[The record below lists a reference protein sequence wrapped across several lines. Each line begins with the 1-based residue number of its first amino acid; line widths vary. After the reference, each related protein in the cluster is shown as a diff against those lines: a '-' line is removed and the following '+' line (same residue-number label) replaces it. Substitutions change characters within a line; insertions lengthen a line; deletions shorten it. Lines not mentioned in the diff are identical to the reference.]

1 MLVGKHRGG
10 TGHQHLTVTTEG
22 EPPLKQSLTLA
33 AGALSLAIL
42 PLAACKDDG
51 GNETTTT
58 SSTSTSSGGSG
69 GTTSSGGGSGG
80 TTSSGGGHGGTAS
93 GGGPPPPFWDAD
105 FVPDQLPTPDT
116 GNHNPG
122 ADCMTCH
129 NTGDYLRLFAG
140 TIYQADGTTP
150 APSVEIGVRDGDT
163 LRTTYSATNGNFW
176 FSDDG
181 GTIDWMT
188 AIVQARNANGDVLM
202 YSPGEAGCNSCHTV
216 ELPITEP

>member
-1 MLVGKHRGG
+1 
-10 TGHQHLTVTTEG
+10 
-22 EPPLKQSLTLA
+22 
-33 AGALSLAIL
+33 
-42 PLAACKDDG
+42 
-51 GNETTTT
+51 
-58 SSTSTSSGGSG
+58 
-69 GTTSSGGGSGG
+69 
-80 TTSSGGGHGGTAS
+80 
-93 GGGPPPPFWDAD
+93 
-105 FVPDQLPTPDT
+105 
-116 GNHNPG
+116 
-122 ADCMTCH
+122 MTCH

-188 AIVQARNANGDVLM
+188 AVVQARNANGDVLM